1 MLKGAFIAWLAD
13 IRFYATIAPVLLR
26 LHFIYNIRELDM
38 IVALDH
44 IAIAVPDL
52 SAAIKRFMED
62 FGLTYSGSEDVASA
76 KTSTAFFPLPNTS
89 IELIH
94 PLNGEGPVAAF
105 LEKKG
110 GGLHHLCFRSDDLDA
125 DVARLKGLGY
135 RFLADEP
142 SLGAHNCRVIFIH
155 PKSCDGV
162 LIELNQ
168 PAADGHH

>member
-1 MLKGAFIAWLAD
+1 
-13 IRFYATIAPVLLR
+13 
-26 LHFIYNIRELDM
+26 M

-52 SAAIKRFMED
+52 EKAIKRFMDD
-62 FGLTYSGSEDVASA
+62 FGLTLQGTEDVESA
-76 KTSTAFFPLPNTS
+76 KTSTAFFPLPETS

-94 PLNGEGPVAAF
+94 PLRGEGPVASY
-105 LEKKG
+105 LEKRG

-125 DVARLKGLGY
+125 DVARLKAKGY
-135 RFLADEP
+135 QFLTDEP
-142 SLGAHNCRVIFIH
+142 TLGAHDCRVIFIH

-168 PAADGHH
+168 PAEDSQH